1 MQTAFVIIVAAG
13 AGSRMKEDI
22 PKQFLLLDNRPVV
35 MHTIEKF
42 CHCSFNPEIILV
54 LSKEMEEYWKDL
66 CEKYKFNKPLS
77 VVFGGKSRFQSV
89 RNGIDY
95 IASKYHINANNKIA
109 VHDGAR
115 PLVSSRLIE
124 ELYHVCTAEIKAV
137 VPAVKSIN
145 SVRIGS
151 QMNNKPYD
159 RETVWQ
165 IQTPQV
171 FDAKLLIEAYKQQ
184 ESTEFTDDASVVEKM
199 SNTIFLHQGDQW
211 NIKIT
216 YKEDLIIAH
225 SLIKSI

>member
-13 AGSRMKEDI
+13 AGSRMKENI
-22 PKQFLLLDNRPVV
+22 PKQFLLLDNKPIL

-54 LSKEMEEYWKDL
+54 LSEEMKEYWEGL
-66 CEKYKFNKPLS
+66 CKKYKFNRSHS

-95 IASKYHINANNKIA
+95 ITNKYEINVNAKIS

-115 PLVSSRLIE
+115 PLVSRRLIE
-124 ELYHVCTAEIKAV
+124 ELYHVCNAEVKAV
-137 VPAVKSIN
+137 VPATKSIN

-151 QMNNKPYD
+151 EINNKPYD

-171 FDAKLLIEAYKQQ
+171 FDARLLIEAYKQQ
-184 ESTEFTDDASVVEKM
+184 ESTEFSDDASVVEKM

-216 YKEDLIIAH
+216 YKEDLAIAH